1 MEKDLEK
8 RFMTKDGKHR
18 ISIYREECAENP
30 RYISDEPLHCEDWD
44 RDHTIMTENE
54 RPNRS
59 DGARGL
65 LEYMVR
71 EYGDH
76 NAIMSVLFENGKHMR
91 NGKCNGSDA
100 LAYERSS
107 KRWVH
112 YVRSVHYNYETNKYE
127 ADWHERESFDCKK
140 EELYVDD
147 VLDTCEDDTINYFI
161 EKCMTD
167 GVKLGS
173 YSFGYYG
180 SITFSDGA
188 DTDSEGICWLEK
200 DEFLKYSGCSEDF
213 WKSNTLKDIEW
224 LWEEIEAWG
233 DNDVYGFVTES
244 AVKTIVNTHYPDG
257 EREDS
262 TREIIEW
269 EEKDSCW
276 GFYGELDKIEDDI
289 LNEAGYKLDE
299 LVED

>member
-1 MEKDLEK
+1 MANELVK
-8 RFMTKDGKHR
+8 RFITKDGKHR
-18 ISIYREECAENP
+18 ISIYREEYAENP
-30 RYISDEPLHCEDWD
+30 RYLTDEPLHCEDWVID
-44 RDHTIMTENE
+44 YSIMNKKEST
-54 RPNRS
+54 NRS
-59 DGARGL
+59 NGARGL

-76 NAIMSVLFENGKHMR
+76 NAIMSVLFENGKHIR
-91 NGKCNGSDA
+91 DGKRNGSDA

-112 YVRSVHYNYETNKYE
+112 YVYSAHYNYETRKYE
-127 ADWHERESFDCKK
+127 NSWYERESFDCKK

-147 VLDTCEDDTINYFI
+147 VLDTCEDDTIDYFV

-173 YSFGYYG
+173 YYFGYNG

-188 DTDSEGICWLEK
+188 DTDSVGICWLEK
-200 DEFLKYSGCSEDF
+200 DEFLKYSGCSEEC
-213 WKSNTLKDIEW
+213 WKSKTLKDIDW

-233 DNDVYGFVTES
+233 DNDVYGFVTET
-244 AVKTIVNTHYPDG
+244 AVRTIINTHYPDG

-262 TREIIEW
+262 TREITEW

-276 GFYGELDKIEDDI
+276 GFYGELDKIENDI
-289 LNEAGYKLDE
+289 LNDAGYKLDE